1 MKNGSL
7 ITQVKFLNILINNL
21 MKELYKKNFKVL
33 ITWHSIIK
41 KIDSYKKMLSKN
53 NIEYDCKFTRQC
65 FSSIEL
71 KKFINKY
78 DGVICGDDEFNSDVL
93 LKAKKLKVISKWGTG
108 IDSIDVK
115 SAKRFGIKVYN
126 VKEAFTEEVATYA
139 VGILIYITRGL
150 NALNI
155 SNTKK
160 WIKFTGESL
169 VGKNAG
175 VIGHGRIGSKIEKY
189 LKALGC
195 NVFIN
200 DIKTYKKKKLN
211 FKSYNEI
218 LSSCDYLFFS
228 VNLNQISKKMFSF
241 HCKKYLKRKPIIINI
256 SRGPVLDEN
265 FIIYCLKNDL
275 IKNVGLDV
283 FEKEPMSKNHSLLK
297 FKHNFYSA
305 HNAFNTIESVK
316 RTNDRV
322 INNLITGLTGKSH
335 FN

>member
-1 MKNGSL
+1 M
-7 ITQVKFLNILINNL
+7 
-21 MKELYKKNFKVL
+21 
-33 ITWHSIIK
+33 
-41 KIDSYKKMLSKN
+41 
-53 NIEYDCKFTRQC
+53 
-65 FSSIEL
+65 
-71 KKFINKY
+71 
-78 DGVICGDDEFNSDVL
+78 ICGDDKFNLDVML
-93 LKAKKLKVISKWGTG
+93 RAKKLKVISKWGTG
-108 IDSIDVK
+108 LDSIDLTA
-115 SAKRFGIKVYN
+115 AKKLGIKVYN
-126 VKEAFTEEVATYA
+126 VKNAFTEEVAAYA
-139 VGILIYITRGL
+139 IGILLYITRGL
-150 NALNI
+150 GNADMLN
-155 SNTKK
+155 TQA
-160 WIKFTGESL
+160 WVKFCGESL

-211 FKSYNEI
+211 FKSYNKI
-218 LSSCDYLFFS
+218 LSSCDYLFFT
-228 VNLNQISKKMFSF
+228 VNLNQTSKKMFSF

>member
-41 KIDSYKKMLSKN
+41 KIDSYKKILSKN

-78 DGVICGDDEFNSDVL
+78 DGVICGDDEFNFDVL
-93 LKAKKLKVISKWGTG
+93 SKAKKLKVISKWGTG

-126 VKEAFTEEVATYA
+126 VKDAFTDEVATYA
-139 VGILIYITRGL
+139 VGILIYQTRGF
-150 NALNI
+150 NTLNI

-160 WIKFTGESL
+160 WIKFSGESL

-195 NVFIN
+195 NVFITDVKPN
-200 DIKTYKKKKLN
+200 KKKKSN
-211 FKSYNEI
+211 S
-218 LSSCDYLFFS
+218 
-228 VNLNQISKKMFSF
+228 
-241 HCKKYLKRKPIIINI
+241 
-256 SRGPVLDEN
+256 
-265 FIIYCLKNDL
+265 
-275 IKNVGLDV
+275 
-283 FEKEPMSKNHSLLK
+283 
-297 FKHNFYSA
+297 
-305 HNAFNTIESVK
+305 K
-316 RTNDRV
+316 RTR
-322 INNLITGLTGKSH
+322 KH
-335 FN
+335 K